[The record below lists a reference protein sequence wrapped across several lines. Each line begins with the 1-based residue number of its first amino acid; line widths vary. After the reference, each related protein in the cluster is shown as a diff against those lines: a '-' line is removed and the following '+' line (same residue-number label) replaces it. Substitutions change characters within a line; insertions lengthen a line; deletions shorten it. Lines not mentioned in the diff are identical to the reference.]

1 MPSTATSARER
12 GSAVAATL
20 ALLAT
25 TTGLATTLLG
35 LAPAMRPWTFSD
47 ADAATSSA
55 SLAAPSGAPE
65 PGSHDVETGTPTSV
79 ALDTDRGPGG
89 STTRVGGDGFGAG
102 ERVDIRFDT
111 DEVAHATADEHGR
124 FRGVV
129 MTVPT
134 DYGAFAPATFTVTAT
149 GDETARSADVTF
161 TLTG

>member
-1 MPSTATSARER
+1 MSSTATRARER

-47 ADAATSSA
+47 ADATVSA
-55 SLAAPSGAPE
+55 SLATPSGAPE

-89 STTRVGGDGFGAG
+89 STARVGGDGFGAG
-102 ERVDIRFDT
+102 ERVAIRFDT
-111 DEVAHATADEHGR
+111 DEVAHATTDEHGR

-129 MTVPT
+129 LTVPT